1 MKVTKGT
8 PNQFKA
14 ALQNQINMLEG
25 RGRHS
30 VQECQNIE
38 AATEMSSD
46 VQAVLEDLDAL
57 SGNKRIDCTDAI
69 VGNFGLGSGDIV
81 CIYVNHSGEICAF
94 ATTGETA
101 QGVTDVYALIY
112 GAFEDDIDESEFM
125 DYNSIGALRTLQ
137 DVSDALDDLTD
148 DEFDGQ
154 PGALVEIADKA
165 YYIFEDNMGQ
175 IIAFNEIGDVFTNDD
190 GFLAE
195 TLLSMQ

>member
-8 PNQFKA
+8 PNQFEA
-14 ALQNQINMLEG
+14 ALQNQINMLRGSG
-25 RGRHS
+25 RRS

-38 AATEMSSD
+38 AAAEMSSD

-69 VGNFGLGSGDIV
+69 AGNFGLGSGDSV
-81 CIYVNHSGEICAF
+81 CIYVNHSREICAF
-94 ATTGETA
+94 ATTGEAA
-101 QGVTDVYALIY
+101 QGVTDVYALVY

-148 DEFDGQ
+148 DAFDGQ
-154 PGALVEIADKA
+154 PGSLVDIADKA
-165 YYIFEDNMGQ
+165 YCIFEDNMGQ
-175 IIAFNEIGDVFTNDD
+175 IIAFNETGDVFTNDD

-195 TLLSMQ
+195 TLLSM

>member
-14 ALQNQINMLEG
+14 ALENQINMLEG
-25 RGRHS
+25 RGGRS

-69 VGNFGLGSGDIV
+69 AGNFGLGSGDSV

-101 QGVTDVYALIY
+101 QGVTDVYALVY

-125 DYNSIGALRTLQ
+125 DYNAIGALRTLQ

-148 DEFDGQ
+148 DAFDGQ
-154 PGALVEIADKA
+154 PGALVEIVDKA
-165 YYIFEDNMGQ
+165 YCIFKDSMGQ
-175 IIAFNEIGDVFTNDD
+175 IIAFNETGDVFTNDD
-190 GFLAE
+190 DFLAE
-195 TLLSMQ
+195 TLLGM